1 MNLIPDITTESPME
15 ILLNAEQ
22 RLTSDDELWNFGD
35 WRHCTCGH
43 IYAAA
48 NQDEPADCEAQVSE
62 ATPHSAYS
70 RALVAILEAAAT
82 KGLPEISQLAEHCIQ
97 RYRDHAD
104 DGYYEGVYYLTS
116 GVSDITARYARQ
128 INGCMNVHRTHAR
141 TVIRWGIEHLE
152 AQERENMEQAKKA
165 KRTAPA
171 RKPNPV
177 AEKLKQPV

>member
-22 RLTSDDELWNFGD
+22 RLTSDRELWNFGD

-48 NQDEPADCEAQVSE
+48 NGDEPADCEAQVSD
-62 ATPHSAYS
+62 ATPQSAYAN
-70 RALVAILEAAAT
+70 ALVAVLEGAAA
-82 KGLPEISQLAEHCIQ
+82 KGIPIIDEVAEHVLK
-97 RYRDHAD
+97 RHGRSGAAD
-104 DGYYEGVYYLTS
+104 PFDRVYLLTS
-116 GVSDITARYARQ
+116 GVSDITARFARE

-152 AQERENMEQAKKA
+152 ARERENMEQAKT
-165 KRTAPA
+165 KRTPPA
-171 RKPNPV
+171 RIPNPV